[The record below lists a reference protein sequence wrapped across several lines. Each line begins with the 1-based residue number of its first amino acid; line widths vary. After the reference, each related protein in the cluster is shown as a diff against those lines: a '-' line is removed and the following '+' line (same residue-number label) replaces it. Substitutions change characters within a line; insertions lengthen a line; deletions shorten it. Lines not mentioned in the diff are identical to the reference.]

1 MIITKQKETRKLLEM
16 LEGAQRVFLV
26 GCGDCATTCKTGGQE
41 EVAAMAGFLKAHG
54 KTVTGT
60 AVPDATCV
68 SAQTKTALAVHK
80 KALKD
85 SDAVLVFACGSGVQC
100 VKEADRA
107 GLDVLPGCDSL
118 YVALVDDKKNFEQV
132 CRTCGDCLLDVTEA
146 ICPVTRCAKGL
157 LNGPCG
163 GQDEGKCEV
172 DPERECVW
180 ITIYDRLKEKGRLD
194 RLKVRRPPKD
204 HSAVR
209 KQVSRAGELGALN
222 REKSA
227 WPPAGST
234 LRRHKL
240 DGKKAD

>member
-1 MIITKQKETRKLLEM
+1 MIITKQKEPDKILEM
-16 LEGAQRVFLV
+16 LRGAQKVFLI
-26 GCGDCATTCKTGGQE
+26 GCGDCATTCKTGGEE
-41 EVAAMAGFLKAHG
+41 EVVAMADFLRAHG

-60 AVPDATCV
+60 VVPEVTCV
-68 SAQTKTALAVHK
+68 SAQLKTALAKHR
-80 KALKD
+80 KALKE
-85 SDAVLVFACGSGVQC
+85 SEAVLVLACGSGVQC

-118 YVALVDDKKNFEQV
+118 YAARVDDKKNFEWV
-132 CRTCGDCLLDVTEA
+132 CRMCGECLLDVTEA
-146 ICPVTRCAKGL
+146 ICPVTRCAKGM

-163 GQDEGKCEV
+163 GQNEGKCEV
-172 DPERECVW
+172 DPERDCVW
-180 ITIYDRLKEKGRLD
+180 VLIYNRLKEKGRLD
-194 RLKVRRPPKD
+194 RFKQRRAPKNHAVVRNLVLCAQD
-204 HSAVR
+204 
-209 KQVSRAGELGALN
+209 LGALN